1 MNEYLELKA
10 VNKRKKEILLKAES
24 EENKK
29 KKDDKSTQKSKN
41 KKKGGVCT
49 DLWRDMDKWIP
60 TVVMWEARILIGI
73 QAYMYHNILSLLHL
87 MWILMTFIFPIKLA
101 LFLSLVIMTPM
112 YTYEFV
118 MIYGSRI
125 PKL

>member
-1 MNEYLELKA
+1 
-10 VNKRKKEILLKAES
+10 
-24 EENKK
+24 
-29 KKDDKSTQKSKN
+29 
-41 KKKGGVCT
+41 
-49 DLWRDMDKWIP
+49 MDKWIP

-87 MWILMTFIFPIKLA
+87 MWILMTFIFPIKFA

-125 PKL
+125 PKLQDTDFFTSERSLFRNF